1 MAARLRRLRM
11 DGDEPMT
18 RDMLRWLYT
27 ALTRATDKLYLVN
40 FDERFYE

>member
-1 MAARLRRLRM
+1 
-11 DGDEPMT
+11 MT

-40 FDERFYE
+40 FDERFTNDLRSEVA